1 MMRRFWQIV
10 LVFGVLLAACT
21 PKANQPQ
28 KIKIAVLPVID
39 ALPVYVA
46 QQENYFKEQGVEVEI
61 VPVLSAPERDQ
72 LMQSGQVDG
81 ILTEVVVNM
90 IYNKETPQIK
100 TVRFLRTTTETTPM
114 FRILASK
121 DSGISTVADLA
132 GVPIAISEGTVIE
145 YMTDRVLQKAGL
157 APEDI
162 TKVAVPKIS
171 DRMAFLDSGQ
181 VQAAVM
187 PDPLASL
194 SIKNGARVIIDDT
207 SYPEISHS
215 VLAFRIETLEKQGD
229 AVHKVLAG
237 IEQAVTAINGDK
249 TRWNGLLAELK
260 LVPEPLLKDYVLP
273 DYPLA
278 SVPSEEQFAD
288 AMQWAREKGLIQ
300 KDLQYTDCV
309 DAGFLP

>member
-1 MMRRFWQIV
+1 MRRFWQVV

-21 PKANQPQ
+21 PKANQPR
-28 KIKIAVLPVID
+28 KVRIAVLPVID
-39 ALPVYVA
+39 ALPIYVA
-46 QQENYFKEQGVEVEI
+46 QQEGYFKEQGVEVEI

-100 TVRFLRTTTETTPM
+100 TVRFLRTTTVTTPM

-121 DSGISTVADLA
+121 DSGINTVADLA

-145 YMTDRVLQKAGL
+145 YMTDRVLQKAGM

-162 TKVAVPKIS
+162 AKVAVPKIS

-207 SYPEISHS
+207 SYPEVSHS
-215 VLAFRIETLEKQGD
+215 VLAFRIETLNQQGE
-229 AVHKVLAG
+229 AVRKVLAG

-309 DAGFLP
+309 DASFLP

>member
-10 LVFGVLLAACT
+10 LVFGVLLTACT
-21 PKANQPQ
+21 PKASQQQ
-28 KIKIAVLPVID
+28 KVRIAVLPVID
-39 ALPVYVA
+39 ALPIYVA
-46 QQENYFKEQGVEVEI
+46 QQEGYFKEQGVEVEI

-100 TVRFLRTTTETTPM
+100 TVPFLRTTTVTTPM
-114 FRILASK
+114 FRILAAK
-121 DSGISTVADLA
+121 DSGINTVADLA

-145 YMTDRVLQKAGL
+145 YMTDRVLQRAGL

-162 TKVAVPKIS
+162 AKVAVPKIS

-207 SYPEISHS
+207 SYPEVSHS
-215 VLAFRIETLEKQGD
+215 VLAFRIETLNQQGE
-229 AVHKVLAG
+229 AVRKVLAG

-300 KDLQYTDCV
+300 KDLQYTDC
-309 DAGFLP
+309 L

>member
-10 LVFGVLLAACT
+10 LVFGVLLTACT
-21 PKANQPQ
+21 PKASQQQ
-28 KIKIAVLPVID
+28 KVRIAVLPVID
-39 ALPVYVA
+39 ALPIYVA
-46 QQENYFKEQGVEVEI
+46 QQEGYFKEQGVEVEI

-72 LMQSGQVDG
+72 LMQSGQVDS

-100 TVRFLRTTTETTPM
+100 TVRFLRTTTVTTPM

-121 DSGISTVADLA
+121 DSGINTVADLA

-145 YMTDRVLQKAGL
+145 YMTDRVLEKAGM
-157 APEDI
+157 APTDI
-162 TKVAVPKIS
+162 AKVAVPKIS

-207 SYPEISHS
+207 SYPEVSHS
-215 VLAFRIETLEKQGD
+215 VLAFRIETLNQQGE
-229 AVHKVLAG
+229 AVRKVLAG

-300 KDLQYTDCV
+300 KDLQYADCV
-309 DAGFLP
+309 DASFLP

>member
-1 MMRRFWQIV
+1 MMRRFWQVV

-28 KIKIAVLPVID
+28 KVRIAVLPVID
-39 ALPVYVA
+39 ALPIYVA
-46 QQENYFKEQGVEVEI
+46 QQEGYFNKQGVEVEI

-90 IYNKETPQIK
+90 IYNTETPQIK
-100 TVRFLRTTTETTPM
+100 TVRFLRTTTVTTPM
-114 FRILASK
+114 FRILAAK
-121 DSGISTVADLA
+121 DSGINTVADLA

-145 YMTDRVLQKAGL
+145 YMTDRVLQRAGL

-162 TKVAVPKIS
+162 AKVAVPKIS

-207 SYPEISHS
+207 SYPEVSHS
-215 VLAFRIETLEKQGD
+215 VLAFRIETLNQQGE
-229 AVHKVLAG
+229 AVRKVLAG

-309 DAGFLP
+309 DASFLP

>member
-1 MMRRFWQIV
+1 MMRRFWQVV

-21 PKANQPQ
+21 PKANQPR
-28 KIKIAVLPVID
+28 KVRIAVLPVID
-39 ALPVYVA
+39 ALPIYVA
-46 QQENYFKEQGVEVEI
+46 QQEGYFKEQGVEVEI

-100 TVRFLRTTTETTPM
+100 TVRFLRTTTVTTPM

-121 DSGISTVADLA
+121 DSGINTVADLA

-145 YMTDRVLQKAGL
+145 YMTDRVLQKAGM

-162 TKVAVPKIS
+162 AKVAVPKIS

-187 PDPLASL
+187 PGSQP
-194 SIKNGARVIIDDT
+194 
-207 SYPEISHS
+207 
-215 VLAFRIETLEKQGD
+215 FC
-229 AVHKVLAG
+229 AG
-237 IEQAVTAINGDK
+237 VSD
-249 TRWNGLLAELK
+249 
-260 LVPEPLLKDYVLP
+260 
-273 DYPLA
+273 
-278 SVPSEEQFAD
+278 
-288 AMQWAREKGLIQ
+288 
-300 KDLQYTDCV
+300 
-309 DAGFLP
+309 

>member
-10 LVFGVLLAACT
+10 LVFGVLLTACT
-21 PKANQPQ
+21 PKASQQQ
-28 KIKIAVLPVID
+28 KVRIAVLPVID
-39 ALPVYVA
+39 ALPIYVA
-46 QQENYFKEQGVEVEI
+46 QQEGYFKEQGVEVEI

-72 LMQSGQVDG
+72 LMQSGQVDS

-100 TVRFLRTTTETTPM
+100 TVRFLRTTTVTTPM

-121 DSGISTVADLA
+121 DSGINTVADLA

-145 YMTDRVLQKAGL
+145 YMTDRVLEKAGM
-157 APEDI
+157 APTDI
-162 TKVAVPKIS
+162 AKVAVPKIS

-207 SYPEISHS
+207 SYPEVSHS
-215 VLAFRIETLEKQGD
+215 VLAFRIETLNQQGE
-229 AVHKVLAG
+229 AVRKVLAG
-237 IEQAVTAINGDK
+237 VEQAVTAINGDK

-300 KDLQYTDCV
+300 KDLQYADCV
-309 DAGFLP
+309 DASFLP

>member
-1 MMRRFWQIV
+1 MMRRFWQVV

-28 KIKIAVLPVID
+28 KVRIAVLPVID
-39 ALPVYVA
+39 ALPIYVA
-46 QQENYFKEQGVEVEI
+46 QQEGYFNKQGVEVEI

-100 TVRFLRTTTETTPM
+100 TVRFLRTTTVTTPM
-114 FRILASK
+114 FRILAAK
-121 DSGISTVADLA
+121 NSGINTVAGLA

-145 YMTDRVLQKAGL
+145 YMTDRVLQRAGL

-162 TKVAVPKIS
+162 AKVAVPKIS

-207 SYPEISHS
+207 SYPEVSHS
-215 VLAFRIETLEKQGD
+215 VLAFRIETLNQQGE
-229 AVHKVLAG
+229 AVRKVLAG

-309 DAGFLP
+309 DASFLP

>member
-1 MMRRFWQIV
+1 MMRRFWQV
-10 LVFGVLLAACT
+10 FLVFGVLLAACT

-28 KIKIAVLPVID
+28 KVRIAVLPVID
-39 ALPVYVA
+39 ALPIYVA
-46 QQENYFKEQGVEVEI
+46 QQEGYFKEQGVEVEI

-100 TVRFLRTTTETTPM
+100 TVRFLRTTTVTTPM
-114 FRILASK
+114 FRILAAK
-121 DSGISTVADLA
+121 DSGINTVADLA

-145 YMTDRVLQKAGL
+145 YMTDRVLQKAGM
-157 APEDI
+157 APGDI
-162 TKVAVPKIS
+162 AKVAVPKIA
-171 DRMAFLDSGQ
+171 DRLAFLDSGQ

-194 SIKNGARVIIDDT
+194 SIKNGAKVIIDDT
-207 SYPEISHS
+207 SYPEVSHS
-215 VLAFRIETLEKQGD
+215 VLAFRVETLEKQGE
-229 AVHKVLAG
+229 AVRKVLAG

-260 LVPEPLLKDYVLP
+260 LVPEPLLKNYVLP

-278 SVPSEEQFAD
+278 SVPTEAQFAD

-300 KDLQYTDCV
+300 KDLQYADCV
-309 DAGFLP
+309 EASFLP

>member
-1 MMRRFWQIV
+1 MMRRFWQV
-10 LVFGVLLAACT
+10 FLVFGVLLAACT

-28 KIKIAVLPVID
+28 KVRIAVLPVID
-39 ALPVYVA
+39 ALPIYVA
-46 QQENYFKEQGVEVEI
+46 QQEGYFKEQGVEVEI

-100 TVRFLRTTTETTPM
+100 TVRFLRTTTVTTPM
-114 FRILASK
+114 FRILAAK
-121 DSGISTVADLA
+121 DSGINTVADLA

-145 YMTDRVLQKAGL
+145 YMTDRVLQKAGM
-157 APEDI
+157 APGDI
-162 TKVAVPKIS
+162 AKVAVPKIS

-194 SIKNGARVIIDDT
+194 SIMNGAKVIIDDT
-207 SYPEISHS
+207 SYPEVSHS
-215 VLAFRIETLEKQGD
+215 VLAFRIETLEKQGE
-229 AVHKVLAG
+229 AVRKVLAG

-260 LVPEPLLKDYVLP
+260 LVPEPLLKNYVLP

-278 SVPSEEQFAD
+278 SVPTEAQFAD

-300 KDLQYTDCV
+300 KDLQYADCV
-309 DAGFLP
+309 DASFLP

>member
-1 MMRRFWQIV
+1 MRRFWQIV

-28 KIKIAVLPVID
+28 KVRIAVLPVID
-39 ALPVYVA
+39 ALPIYVA
-46 QQENYFKEQGVEVEI
+46 QQEGYFKEQGVEVEI

-100 TVRFLRTTTETTPM
+100 TVRFLRTTTVTTPM

-121 DSGISTVADLA
+121 DSGINSVADLA

-157 APEDI
+157 APDEI
-162 TKVAVPKIS
+162 AKVAVPKIS

-194 SIKNGARVIIDDT
+194 SIKNGAKVIIDDT
-207 SYPEISHS
+207 SYPEVSHS
-215 VLAFRIETLEKQGD
+215 VLAFRIETLEKQGE
-229 AVHKVLAG
+229 AVRKVLAG
-237 IEQAVTAINGDK
+237 IEQAVTAVNGDK

-278 SVPSEEQFAD
+278 SVPTEAQFAD

-300 KDLQYTDCV
+300 KDLQYADCV
-309 DAGFLP
+309 DASFLP